1 MKNRFRKVKLYTFIV
16 PIFIFGLAAFSFG
29 CKTPPPK
36 DAELEI
42 WGIFDDSDIYEPLIK
57 EYTEEFKHI
66 TIKYHKQISSD
77 YEKDLLN
84 IMASG
89 RGPDIFMLHHTWPA
103 RYGDKIL
110 AAPIGLMTPKQVQD
124 DFVDVVYND
133 FVVNSDIVAL
143 PLSVDT
149 LALYYNKDLFNT
161 AGIPQPPKTWEQ
173 LLADVEKLTIK
184 DESWNI
190 VQAGAALGTAKNI
203 NRSTDILSLLMF
215 QSGTQMVNDKKD
227 SALFHKEIIIDG
239 EIFRPGQRSLQF
251 YTDFADSLKSVYTWN
266 TRMHYSIDTFYE
278 GRVAMMFNYSYH
290 IPTIRA
296 KAPYLNFGISTMP
309 QIATSDVSIDYAN
322 YWGMAVSRNSEASE
336 EAWKFIIWLTN
347 KENSQKYLEAAKRP
361 TARRDLVLWQKD
373 DIDLGVFAEQS
384 LTGSS
389 WYQKD
394 ASSVE
399 IVFADM
405 IESVVLGQATVQ
417 EAIDKAA
424 NQVGLSMK

>member
-1 MKNRFRKVKLYTFIV
+1 MKVKIKKVNLYTFVV

-29 CKTPPPK
+29 CKPPPPE

-57 EYTEEFKHI
+57 EYTEEFSHV
-66 TIKYHKQISSD
+66 TIKYHKKISST

-103 RYGDKIL
+103 RYSDKIL
-110 AAPIGLMTPKQVQD
+110 AAPIEVITAKQVQD
-124 DFVDVVYND
+124 NFVDVVYND
-133 FVVNSDIVAL
+133 FVINNDIVAL

-173 LLADVEKLTIK
+173 FLADVEKLTIK

-190 VQAGAALGTAKNI
+190 IQAGAVLGTAQNI
-203 NRSTDILSLLMF
+203 NRSTDIISLLML
-215 QSGTQMVNDKKD
+215 QSGAQMVNEKKD
-227 SALFHKEIIIDG
+227 NAVFDESVKING
-239 EIFRPGQRSLQF
+239 EDFSPGQRALQF
-251 YTDFADSLKSVYTWN
+251 YTDFADSLKSIYTWN
-266 TRMHYSIDTFYE
+266 TRMHYSIDAFYE
-278 GRVAMMFNYSYH
+278 GKVAMMFNYSYH
-290 IPTIRA
+290 LPTIRA

-309 QIATSDVSIDYAN
+309 QITTSEVNIDYAN
-322 YWGMAVSRNSEASE
+322 YWGLAVSRNSGASE
-336 EAWKFIIWLTN
+336 EAWKFIVWLTN

-373 DIDLGVFAEQS
+373 DLDLGVFAEQA
-384 LTGSS
+384 LTSRS

-394 ASSVE
+394 SASVE
-399 IVFADM
+399 IIFADM
-405 IESVVLGQATVQ
+405 IESVVLGQATIQ
-417 EAIDKAA
+417 EAIDKAV
-424 NQVGLSMK
+424 NQVTLSMK